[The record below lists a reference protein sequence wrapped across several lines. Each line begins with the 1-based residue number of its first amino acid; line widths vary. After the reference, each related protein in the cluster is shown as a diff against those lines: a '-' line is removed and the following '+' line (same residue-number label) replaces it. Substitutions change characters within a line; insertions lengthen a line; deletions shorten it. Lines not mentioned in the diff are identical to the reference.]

1 MTLKNKPEEPKKE
14 KAEPVPAPNDDLV
27 RFSYIFLQF
36 SYVGLYVIFSNYAP
50 NFSRRKTKSFKKSST
65 CLLKSLW

>member
-27 RFSYIFLQF
+27 RFSNILLQF
-36 SYVGLYVIFSNYAP
+36 SLAMIVRFFFNYAA
-50 NFSRRKTKSFKKSST
+50 NFSRKKTKSFRKSST
-65 CLLKSLW
+65 CLLRSLW

>member
-27 RFSYIFLQF
+27 RFRIFHQF
-36 SYVGLYVIFSNYAP
+36 CLVVNLRYFFLIISHIAVGG
-50 NFSRRKTKSFKKSST
+50 R
-65 CLLKSLW
+65 

>member
-27 RFSYIFLQF
+27 RFSLNFHQF
-36 SYVGLYVIFSNYAP
+36 
-50 NFSRRKTKSFKKSST
+50 
-65 CLLKSLW
+65 

>member
-27 RFSYIFLQF
+27 RFSNILLRFPL
-36 SYVGLYVIFSNYAP
+36 SNDCTIFS
-50 NFSRRKTKSFKKSST
+50 
-65 CLLKSLW
+65 

>member
-27 RFSYIFLQF
+27 RYSTNFL
-36 SYVGLYVIFSNYAP
+36 
-50 NFSRRKTKSFKKSST
+50 K
-65 CLLKSLW
+65 